1 MIEDLVQPV
10 VEDLMEPVLE
20 PVVPVMEAVSPGP
33 GPEPAPAA
41 HIVAT
46 PHELPQ
52 PVPGPVLD
60 TPASPASSPAR
71 QRAGGPASRSSHVA
85 HRTTAAS
92 ALPCTAAAAI
102 YNLTLKSVP
111 DSASGSG
118 DSEAPSLPSPS
129 TCGGT
134 GGGSGAAFRTFFA
147 DLVTLAAFAAQ
158 PFNRRVH
165 HASAPWRPAA
175 FVAVIERPG

>member
-1 MIEDLVQPV
+1 VPV
-10 VEDLMEPVLE
+10 VET
-20 PVVPVMEAVSPGP
+20 VSPGP

-41 HIVAT
+41 QIVDT

-60 TPASPASSPAR
+60 AVVPVPASSPAR

-85 HRTTAAS
+85 HGTTAAS
-92 ALPCTAAAAI
+92 ALPCNAAAAI
-102 YNLTLKSVP
+102 YNLALLSSSLIKSVP
-111 DSASGSG
+111 DSASGG
-118 DSEAPSLPSPS
+118 GASEAPSLPSPS

-134 GGGSGAAFRTFFA
+134 GGGSGAAFRTLFA
-147 DLVTLAAFAAQ
+147 DFVTLAALAAQ
-158 PFNRRVH
+158 PFNRRVQ